1 MLLKSSARS
10 SFKNNELC
18 TKLAESEAALVS
30 TPTENLNA
38 KEIAAINDAITTI
51 HKLREVLRCPDTPGT
66 VDILSDKVGAEGT
79 PR

>member
-1 MLLKSSARS
+1 MLKSSARS
-10 SFKNNELC
+10 GFKSNELC
-18 TKLAESEAALVS
+18 TKLAESEAALAG
-30 TPTENLNA
+30 TPTANLSS